1 MPTPMRGRT
10 NGALRLGLALGLI
23 LLAAAPLAEAQAPS
37 SSDAPDATV
46 SERSPAET
54 GEAITGPNGSLETST
69 ETFAAET
76 SRSGVKV
83 DEVDEFTID
92 FGSEFDWVQ
101 LSSGEWLKGS
111 IERMRDDVLEFD
123 SDELDMQKIDWED
136 VAIIRSPN
144 VHTYVFDDR
153 DDVSGKAV
161 ITADEVIIETQTGI
175 EKFAREELMSIVA
188 GKPRERN
195 WWSSNLR
202 FGISATAGNSE
213 AVTYNAFLGIYRE
226 DQLTRLRLEYD
237 GSVGKANGE
246 RNVNR
251 HLGTAGLNVFLSP
264 RWYITPFLA
273 QFLSDQ
279 FQNIQFRA
287 TPAAGFGYHIIDK
300 SDFEWDVESGVGY
313 QYLNWRSVEA
323 GEENPESDG
332 FVMFRTL
339 GSWDITGDI
348 DWFFDWRTNLV
359 FTNIGNTNHVGS
371 TGMSIEVNDIL
382 DINMTF
388 LYLRTE
394 DPARREDGTKP
405 EKNDYQLVFGIGLEV
420 G

>member
-1 MPTPMRGRT
+1 MRGTT
-10 NGALRLGLALGLI
+10 NRAPFSGLLLALALLSASGLAG
-23 LLAAAPLAEAQAPS
+23 AQDTLSPEGP
-37 SSDAPDATV
+37 DAPI

-54 GEAITGPNGSLETST
+54 GEPLSDSGAS
-69 ETFAAET
+69 AEEKAEQFGAEMND
-76 SRSGVKV
+76 SGARVADVDDVKI
-83 DEVDEFTID
+83 EFD
-92 FGSEFDWVQ
+92 SEFDWVQ
-101 LSSGEWLKGS
+101 LTSGEWLKGS
-111 IERMRDDVLEFD
+111 IERLRDDVLEFD
-123 SDELDMQKIDWED
+123 SDELDLQKIDWED
-136 VAIIRSPN
+136 VANIRSPN
-144 VHTYVFDDR
+144 VHTYVFDNR
-153 DDVSGKAV
+153 EDVPGKAV
-161 ITADEVIIETQTGI
+161 ITAKEVIIETQAGI
-175 EKFAREELMSIVA
+175 DKHPREELMSIVA

-202 FGISATAGNSE
+202 FGVSATAGNSK
-213 AVTYNAFLGIYRE
+213 AVTYNGFLGIYRE

-264 RWYITPFLA
+264 RWYLTPFLA
-273 QFLSDQ
+273 QLLSDQ

-300 SDFEWDVESGVGY
+300 SDFEWDVEAGVGY

-348 DWFFDWRTNLV
+348 DWFFDWRTNFV
-359 FTNIGNTNHVGS
+359 FTNIGNTNHIGS

-382 DINMTF
+382 DLNMTF
-388 LYLRTE
+388 LSLRTE

-405 EKNDYQLVFGIGLEV
+405 KKNDYQLVFGIGLDI